1 MLRIS
6 RFALGLLLLNLTL
19 VGQELAC
26 AHEAQA
32 TEIPASTDH
41 HGGVPSHHE
50 QDVPSSPQEEPC
62 EEPGAQCCDAIASCS
77 VAGVPRQALSR
88 AARPHAERGLIAA
101 AESHLASTP
110 VEVATP
116 PPRA

>member
-19 VGQELAC
+19 VGPEVAC

-32 TEIPASTDH
+32 AETPASTDH
-41 HGGVPSHHE
+41 HGGTPSYHE
-50 QDVPSSPQEEPC
+50 QHAPPGPQEDPC
-62 EEPGAQCCDAIASCS
+62 EEPGAQCCDAIASCA

-88 AARPHAERGLIAA
+88 AARPHLERGLIAGI
-101 AESHLASTP
+101 ESHLASTP